1 MNVFIDG
8 IQIFTTIAVDSVK
21 QHALLPL
28 AFALGQGRAIQ
39 RPLAIAII
47 SGLIM
52 QLPLVLLLLPVPLQL
67 MMKRRSRG
75 QSAAKDHE
83 D

>member
-28 AFALGQGRAIQ
+28 AFALGRGRAIQ
-39 RPLAIAII
+39 QPLAIATI

-52 QLPLVLLLLPVPLQL
+52 QLP
-67 MMKRRSRG
+67 RA
-75 QSAAKDHE
+75 SAAACAASTHDE
-83 D
+83 TTFTRSICS

>member
-1 MNVFIDG
+1 MNVFVDG

-21 QHALLPL
+21 QHAL
-28 AFALGQGRAIQ
+28 
-39 RPLAIAII
+39 
-47 SGLIM
+47 
-52 QLPLVLLLLPVPLQL
+52 LPLVLLLLPVPLQL

-75 QSAAKDHE
+75 QSAARDHE